1 MTKTNVEKT
10 GPYTSQDRISPGRLL
25 RKTHRFLIRQ
35 YDRLR
40 MLPPV
45 LDRGYLEYPLLQKN
59 QLRCIKML
67 LNAFALLR
75 SKQLFKRLCH
85 GPVVHSVTVNEE
97 LLVNDKM
104 IP

>member
-1 MTKTNVEKT
+1 M
-10 GPYTSQDRISPGRLL
+10 SPGRLL
-25 RKTHRFLIRQ
+25 LKTHRFLIRQ

-45 LDRGYLEYPLLQKN
+45 LLRVRDRGYLEYPLLQNN
-59 QLRCIKML
+59 QLRCLKML

-85 GPVVHSVTVNEE
+85 DRVVHFVTVNEE
-97 LLVNDKM
+97 SLVDDKM
-104 IP
+104 TR